1 MILKTYYKFYLNS
14 TNFSSNY
21 YLPSLK
27 IIVHEIQS
35 KCVWYCGGFC
45 EKKNYFLHD
54 SKNIL

>member
-35 KCVWYCGGFC
+35 KYVWYCGGFC
-45 EKKNYFLHD
+45 EKKNLLFT
-54 SKNIL
+54 